1 LHQLGTADIRE
12 RLITASH
19 RAGLRSEVAWV
30 DRTLA
35 LASGA
40 RQPAGRDD
48 SRLAHLVRMFRVL
61 NTCGVAGNV
70 SPDQAHDPA
79 NKDQALKDRYTRLRA
94 AER

>member
-35 LASGA
+35 L
-40 RQPAGRDD
+40 
-48 SRLAHLVRMFRVL
+48 
-61 NTCGVAGNV
+61 VAGNV